1 MTLRIWH
8 SLGTQQL
15 LFQHPVRKILFG
27 ECTVQGYYYYRHN
40 WCGDWRERWGAA
52 AFWKNNEDHHN
63 YFDIMD
69 KLDIHK
75 SKREK
80 RAFERLFFWY
90 IRVDC
95 EFWAWF
101 GRWYRVSHQVL
112 LGHPVGV
119 LFLNL
124 YIWSNGELSSCSV

>member
-1 MTLRIWH
+1 MSVLFKDAIIIGIIGVET
-8 SLGTQQL
+8 GEKDEL
-15 LFQHPVRKILFG
+15 LHF
-27 ECTVQGYYYYRHN
+27 E
-40 WCGDWRERWGAA
+40 
-52 AFWKNNEDHHN
+52 KNNEDHHN

-75 SKREK
+75 SKRER

-101 GRWYRVSHQVL
+101 GR
-112 LGHPVGV
+112 
-119 LFLNL
+119 
-124 YIWSNGELSSCSV
+124 